1 MGGGARLLLANLR
14 NTMTDVGEQT
24 TQTTRKRVLIAGV
37 GNVLQVD
44 DGFGVE
50 LARRLTTMT
59 WPDNIVICETG
70 IGGIHLVHELMA
82 GYDVL
87 IVLDAV
93 DRGRSPGTVLLIEP
107 EVIDV
112 HELGLLDRHD
122 LLADMHLATP
132 DRAMTVA
139 RALGVLPEKVLIL
152 GCQPVEINR
161 LGIGLSYVV
170 EHALDVAVI
179 ELLRCLRAMDAFP
192 MAQ

>member
-1 MGGGARLLLANLR
+1 
-14 NTMTDVGEQT
+14 MTDVGEQAA
-24 TQTTRKRVLIAGV
+24 QATRKRVLIAGV
-37 GNVLQVD
+37 GNVLQAD

-82 GYDVL
+82 GYDAL

-107 EVIDV
+107 DVIDV
-112 HELGLLDRHD
+112 QELSLLDRHD

-139 RALGVLPEKVLIL
+139 RALGVLPEKFVIL
-152 GCQPVEINR
+152 GCQPVDTNQ
-161 LGIGLSYVV
+161 LGIGLNHVV
-170 EHALDVAVI
+170 EHALDIAVV
-179 ELLRCLRAMDAFP
+179 ELLRCLRAMDALP